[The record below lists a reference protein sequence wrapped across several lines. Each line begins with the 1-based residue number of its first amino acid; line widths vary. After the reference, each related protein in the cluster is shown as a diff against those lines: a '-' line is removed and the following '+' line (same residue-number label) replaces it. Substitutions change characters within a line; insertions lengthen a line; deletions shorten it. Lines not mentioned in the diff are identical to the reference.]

1 MKARHRGRESHH
13 AECLVL
19 TKDDH
24 WILFGVDWS
33 DLWRSFG
40 EGDPPG
46 FHDVPVENR
55 ELSAA
60 QAAAWLDE
68 NGHEWPEVLR
78 GRSLVE
84 AARTIGSQRRRPMPT
99 HGRVASKQGR
109 TRMVASTTSSLM
121 GSHTA

>member
-1 MKARHRGRESHH
+1 MSSFGWGRESHH

-46 FHDVPVENR
+46 FRDVPVENR

-84 AARTIGSQRRRPMPT
+84 VALYHRELQRTAARCQAVAVWRRNRVVPGWSRALRRP
-99 HGRVASKQGR
+99 
-109 TRMVASTTSSLM
+109 
-121 GSHTA
+121 